1 VSKSQKV
8 EEVERSIYSFIENH
22 RIPDKILTLRKNC
35 HMFAYKGFYSGQ
47 ELSSGFYTIM
57 NNTTKGIETKLQ
69 YKSII

>member
-1 VSKSQKV
+1 
-8 EEVERSIYSFIENH
+8 
-22 RIPDKILTLRKNC
+22 
-35 HMFAYKGFYSGQ
+35 MFAYKGFYSGQ